1 MSIESKHGGE
11 RFAET
16 GEKLESAGK
25 RIESFGWTL
34 IKIVVSGFIVFAIV
48 AVAIAALGSSSGSG
62 HSVPTPQLSKAEV
75 GPELG
80 IGDPVKLKGENA
92 GERVEAT
99 LVAYRKSV
107 FAGEYDEP
115 ENGMRFVGVT
125 LRLKNIGSVPYSDSP
140 SNGAVILT
148 PRGEQGK
155 TTPIATGECSE
166 DFADSVRIAPG
177 ESQEG
182 CIAFEI
188 PEGVTAA
195 KLQWTPS
202 SGFSNE
208 TAEWTI
214 VKPPAAGEA
223 PHLEVGPG
231 TGSGARSCGGE
242 LASDEDTSCP
252 FAREVLKSFVARYVA
267 IQVPPAAISA
277 YSPVTHKTYSLKCS
291 ILSGE
296 GVECDSGTATV
307 VFPLAIAKGYK
318 VEEEIK

>member
-1 MSIESKHGGE
+1 MSDDLGSKMQSAGE
-11 RFAET
+11 RM
-16 GEKLESAGK
+16 
-25 RIESFGWTL
+25 ESFGWTL
-34 IKIVVSGFIVFAIV
+34 TKIVISGFVVFVLIVI
-48 AVAIAALGSSSGSG
+48 AIAALSSSSGSG
-62 HSVPTPQLSKAEV
+62 RSISTPLPQPATAEV

-80 IGDPVKLKGENA
+80 IGDHVKLKGENT

-115 ENGMRFVGVT
+115 EDGMRFVGVT
-125 LRLKNIGSVPYSDSP
+125 LRIRNIGSVSYSDSP

-155 TTPIATGECSE
+155 TATIATGECSE
-166 DFADSVRIAPG
+166 NFAESVRIAPG
-177 ESQEG
+177 QSQEG

-223 PHLEVGPG
+223 PHLEVGTG
-231 TGSGARSCGGE
+231 TGSGAKSCGKE
-242 LASDEDTSCP
+242 LSSDENTSCP
-252 FAREVLKSFVARYVA
+252 FAHEVLKAFVAEYVVLS
-267 IQVPPAAISA
+267 VPPASISA
-277 YSPVTHKTYSLKCS
+277 YSPVTHKTYGLKCFIS
-291 ILSGE
+291 NGE
-296 GVECDSGTATV
+296 EVECNSGTATV
-307 VFPLAIAKGYK
+307 VFPLASAKGYK
-318 VEEEIK
+318 TEEETK

>member
-1 MSIESKHGGE
+1 MSDDLGSKMQSAGE
-11 RFAET
+11 RM
-16 GEKLESAGK
+16 
-25 RIESFGWTL
+25 ESFGWTL
-34 IKIVVSGFIVFAIV
+34 TKIGCSGFVVFVLVVIVV
-48 AVAIAALGSSSGSG
+48 AVLSSSSKGNGRSIPA
-62 HSVPTPQLSKAEV
+62 SVSQSAKAEV

-80 IGDPVKLKGENA
+80 IGDPVKLKGENT
-92 GERVEAT
+92 GEQVEAT

-115 ENGMRFVGVT
+115 EDGMKFVGVT
-125 LRLKNIGSVPYSDSP
+125 LRIKNTGSIPYSDSP

-155 TTPIATGECSE
+155 TATIATGECSE
-166 DFADSVRIAPG
+166 NFADSVRIAPG

-223 PHLEVGPG
+223 PHVEVGTG
-231 TGSGARSCGGE
+231 TGSGAKSCGKE
-242 LASDEDTSCP
+242 LSSDEDTSCP
-252 FAREVLKSFVARYVA
+252 FAREVLKAFVAEYVVLA
-267 IQVPPAAISA
+267 VPPASISA
-277 YSPVTHKTYSLKCS
+277 YSPVTHKTYGLKCFIS
-291 ILSGE
+291 NSE
-296 GVECDSGTATV
+296 EVECNSGTATV
-307 VFPLAIAKGYK
+307 VFPLTSAQGYRT
-318 VEEEIK
+318 EEETK